1 MKTKAFSVSRRPP
14 VVRIGDRCCMI
25 FVLVLI
31 ALPSLVGA
39 QVILEDWD
47 TTPESPDVTR
57 GWDRDEGP
65 ALVLSE
71 PERGNFITTATVFTA
86 PLLAVPDAQGVT
98 SDFSNG
104 FVGEKSYLEMGVSK
118 FSYLARLDE
127 TQAPS
132 GAANTSLLLLT
143 DQFVPDPKFGGFV
156 RPRIWLI
163 SEEQVSLDEGWK
175 NFEFEVDFS
184 SDKLPTE
191 WRAYPDSNET
201 WNLVK
206 NDVDQVIVY
215 FTAYQYG
222 LISLPSRRG
231 GSLDDFRVQL
241 GPHPV
246 AVPLVQG
253 RFLSIVATLILLTG
267 WVRLYQRA

>member
-1 MKTKAFSVSRRPP
+1 MLPNKIVRHVCSFVAMVS
-14 VVRIGDRCCMI
+14 
-25 FVLVLI
+25 LI
-31 ALPSLVGA
+31 LPSLSLA
-39 QVILEDWD
+39 QTITEDWD
-47 TTPESPDVTR
+47 TTPEVPDITR

-65 ALVLSE
+65 ALVVSE
-71 PERGNFITTATVFTA
+71 PERGNFITTDIVFTA

-143 DQFVPDPKFGGFV
+143 DQLVPDPKFGGFV

-184 SDKLPTE
+184 SDELPTE

-241 GPHPV
+241 GPDPV
-246 AVPLVQG
+246 AVPIGEG
-253 RFLSIVATLILLTG
+253 RFFWIFALLVFLVAAAR
-267 WVRLYQRA
+267 VSQRA

>member
-1 MKTKAFSVSRRPP
+1 
-14 VVRIGDRCCMI
+14 MI

-71 PERGNFITTATVFTA
+71 PERGNFITTDIVFTA

-132 GAANTSLLLLT
+132 GTANTSLLLLT

-184 SDKLPTE
+184 SDELPTE

-267 WVRLYQRA
+267 LVWLYQRA

>member
-1 MKTKAFSVSRRPP
+1 MNSRMKTKAFSVSRRPP

-118 FSYLARLDE
+118 FSYLE
-127 TQAPS
+127 SPI
-132 GAANTSLLLLT
+132 G
-143 DQFVPDPKFGGFV
+143 DP
-156 RPRIWLI
+156 
-163 SEEQVSLDEGWK
+163 
-175 NFEFEVDFS
+175 
-184 SDKLPTE
+184 
-191 WRAYPDSNET
+191 
-201 WNLVK
+201 
-206 NDVDQVIVY
+206 
-215 FTAYQYG
+215 
-222 LISLPSRRG
+222 
-231 GSLDDFRVQL
+231 
-241 GPHPV
+241 
-246 AVPLVQG
+246 
-253 RFLSIVATLILLTG
+253 
-267 WVRLYQRA
+267 